1 MDNQSTLIQCK
12 GKLIDLSSPKVM
24 GILNITPDSF
34 YDGGRY
40 GDENAILR
48 QVELMLNEGAT
59 FIDIG
64 SVSTRPG
71 AEIPDT
77 ETEWS
82 RMEKY
87 LKAIVKHFPEAII
100 SIDTT
105 RAQIAKRAIE
115 QGAAMINDISAGEW
129 DEQMLPMVAS
139 LKVPYVMMH
148 RQGIPQTMQDNPQ
161 YQNVTLEVLQYFG
174 NRIALCREMGIK
186 DLIIDPGF
194 GFGKNTEHNFTLL
207 RELKSLS
214 VAGCPLLAGLSRKRM
229 IWQTLNITPERAL
242 NGTTALNMVAL
253 LNGASILRVHDV
265 KEAMQCVSL
274 YKELHPEHFA
284 Q

>member
-1 MDNQSTLIQCK
+1 
-12 GKLIDLSSPKVM
+12 M

-71 AEIPDT
+71 AESPDT
-77 ETEWS
+77 ETEWN

-87 LKAIVKHFPEAII
+87 LKAIVKQFPEAII

-105 RAQIAKRAIE
+105 RAQIAQRAIQE
-115 QGAAMINDISAGEW
+115 GAALVNDISAGEW

-148 RQGIPQTMQDNPQ
+148 RQGIPQTMQVNPQ
-161 YQNVTLEVLQYFG
+161 YKNVTLEVLQYFG

-214 VAGCPLLAGLSRKRM
+214 VAGCPVLAGLSRKSM
-229 IWQTLNITPERAL
+229 IWKTLGVTPENAL

-253 LNGASILRVHDV
+253 INGARILRVHDV
-265 KEAMQCVSL
+265 KEAMQCVAL
-274 YKELHPEHFA
+274 FRELHP
-284 Q
+284 

>member
-71 AEIPDT
+71 AEITDT

-105 RAQIAKRAIE
+105 RAQIAQLAIE

-148 RQGIPQTMQDNPQ
+148 
-161 YQNVTLEVLQYFG
+161 
-174 NRIALCREMGIK
+174 
-186 DLIIDPGF
+186 
-194 GFGKNTEHNFTLL
+194 GKVFRNH
-207 RELKSLS
+207 
-214 VAGCPLLAGLSRKRM
+214 AG
-229 IWQTLNITPERAL
+229 
-242 NGTTALNMVAL
+242 
-253 LNGASILRVHDV
+253 
-265 KEAMQCVSL
+265 
-274 YKELHPEHFA
+274 
-284 Q
+284 